1 MSKNTDTK
9 IKQFIFLE
17 KKYLTQKKNIIANKT
32 FDKETKKNKILELE
46 KKIFKG
52 KSYYELKQEL
62 FQTKNIH
69 QELNYYDYNSLMED
83 KIKQIKKKIITMKYD
98 IIYNYEDDTNTR
110 LNDDFNNLYE
120 EYKKL
125 EGIQNKNKIQILK
138 SVYDNND
145 HIKEKTKYI
154 YDRYKDLNNF
164 MKQQKDIP
172 YKDAVRQGI
181 LENYINL
188 KEHENELI
196 KMKYSDI
203 NVMESNFLND
213 PGIVSLH
220 RVNNNNLSNKFIKI
234 ENNN

>member
-1 MSKNTDTK
+1 
-9 IKQFIFLE
+9 
-17 KKYLTQKKNIIANKT
+17 
-32 FDKETKKNKILELE
+32 
-46 KKIFKG
+46 
-52 KSYYELKQEL
+52 
-62 FQTKNIH
+62 
-69 QELNYYDYNSLMED
+69 MED
-83 KIKQIKKKIITMKYD
+83 KIKQIKKIITMKYD

-172 YKDAVRQGI
+172 YKDAVRKGI
-181 LENYINL
+181 LDNYINL

-220 RVNNNNLSNKFIKI
+220 RVNNNNLSNKYIKI

>member
-154 YDRYKDLNNF
+154 YYR
-164 MKQQKDIP
+164 
-172 YKDAVRQGI
+172 
-181 LENYINL
+181 
-188 KEHENELI
+188 
-196 KMKYSDI
+196 
-203 NVMESNFLND
+203 
-213 PGIVSLH
+213 
-220 RVNNNNLSNKFIKI
+220 
-234 ENNN
+234 